1 MFSVK
6 FGISNTQLNVML
18 GDVFNSRV
26 VILSITI
33 LNIFML
39 SVAFYIKNTQLNVML
54 MWHFYCNTDY
64 H

>member
-33 LNIFML
+33 LSIFYAKCCIL
-39 SVAFYIKNTQLNVML
+39 HKNTQLNVML